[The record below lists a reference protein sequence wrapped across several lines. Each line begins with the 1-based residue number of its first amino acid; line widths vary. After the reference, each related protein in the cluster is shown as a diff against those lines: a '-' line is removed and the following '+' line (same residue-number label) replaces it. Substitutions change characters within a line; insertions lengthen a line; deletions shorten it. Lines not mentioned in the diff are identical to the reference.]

1 MTPAERRRAGVAK
14 LARLL
19 GAGPGPG
26 AARTEVRVLRQ
37 IVRAGEGG
45 DVEGVLR
52 LAQDRR
58 VCCPGADTSSSCLT
72 SPLSS
77 TYTEHITASLIIFY

>member
-58 VCCPGADTSSSCLT
+58 VCCPGRHEQFLFH
-72 SPLSS
+72 LS
-77 TYTEHITASLIIFY
+77 TVFNLY